1 MLQVRQARV
10 HRVAGADAAQA
21 AQREVVVEDERLLG
35 VVEALDVL
43 ARLGVVGAAVD
54 VLHHVQVLGDVLNAQ
69 WAKSG
74 FFVQWVYWV
83 YLFSQNTR
91 PLCAHCAM
99 LQCFSRYKPP

>member
-43 ARLGVVGAAVD
+43 TGLCVVGAPAVR
-54 VLHHVQVLGDVLNAQ
+54 
-69 WAKSG
+69 KCKMIS
-74 FFVQWVYWV
+74 YK
-83 YLFSQNTR
+83 LFR
-91 PLCAHCAM
+91 
-99 LQCFSRYKPP
+99 

>member
-1 MLQVRQARV
+1 MNAQL
-10 HRVAGADAAQA
+10 AAA
-21 AQREVVVEDERLLG
+21 ASVLLRL
-35 VVEALDVL
+35 
-43 ARLGVVGAAVD
+43 VVGEA
-54 VLHHVQVLGDVLNAQ
+54 GMETNAQ

-99 LQCFSRYKPP
+99 LQCMTRYKPP